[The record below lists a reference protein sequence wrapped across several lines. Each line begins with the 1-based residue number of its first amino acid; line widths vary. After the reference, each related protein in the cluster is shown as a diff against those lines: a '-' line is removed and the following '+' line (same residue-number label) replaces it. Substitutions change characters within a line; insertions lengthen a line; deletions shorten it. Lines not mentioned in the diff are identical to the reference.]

1 MQGGLYLD
9 PTRKP
14 KTYDLATST
23 KTIEGI
29 YSLDGDTLRLCYD
42 LGTEAKRPVG
52 FTTEKSSQQVI
63 IVLRR
68 THGPEVFPHRLLD
81 GTRAFPPVIERA
93 TSTPPQVAPQ
103 TPDSKLNGY
112 RAKEQPKEEQRTP
125 DVSTYQEVRA
135 TKAAD
140 QREYTVTS
148 RLVEASAEEPKT
160 VLSPRLTLLDGQPGK
175 VIIDDGPKN
184 LLEKVILD
192 ENIKIGTSFDVRVQ
206 RLQGNKVRLFL
217 SFAKNEVEKADASE
231 IRVLGSSVRA
241 IQDVE
246 LHKAVKVVFQKDAK
260 GSAQRWVEITVDE
273 FTITD
278 EQPIPPPARKESRP
292 RPAATK
298 N

>member
-1 MQGGLYLD
+1 LTVYQREASRPRQKGENELRNKRG
-9 PTRKP
+9 
-14 KTYDLATST
+14 ATSH
-23 KTIEGI
+23 
-29 YSLDGDTLRLCYD
+29 
-42 LGTEAKRPVG
+42 
-52 FTTEKSSQQVI
+52 VI
-63 IVLRR
+63 
-68 THGPEVFPHRLLD
+68 PS
-81 GTRAFPPVIERA
+81 PPKA
-93 TSTPPQVAPQ
+93 T
-103 TPDSKLNGY
+103 
-112 RAKEQPKEEQRTP
+112 
-125 DVSTYQEVRA
+125 
-135 TKAAD
+135 D
-140 QREYTVTS
+140 QRQYTVTS

-184 LLEKVILD
+184 LLEKVILN